1 MDRVKIAMDWFA
13 VAFRVIT
20 RLASVVIPISA
31 MLPLEAASPV
41 PLDQQFT
48 QTVRPFVAQYCA
60 PCHSGAKPTAQL
72 DLKSYTTMDSVVSD
86 HPRWALVLQ
95 KLTAKEMPPKAM
107 PQPSDEARQQVIDW
121 IQAMRLSEAQ
131 KNAGDPGRV
140 LPRRLSNAEYN
151 YTIRDLTG
159 VDLRPGREFPVDPAN
174 TSGFDNSGE
183 SLTMSPALLKKY
195 LEASRDIA
203 DHMVLTPDGLAFSPH
218 PMLAETDRQKY
229 AIDRIVNFYDRQ
241 PTDFADYFQAAWR
254 FKYRAALGKPE
265 ATLASIATEAKLSP
279 KYLPMVWQFL
289 EETKGQVGPGEKLQ
303 TMWREL
309 PAPKDSQQDNVRE
322 ACVRMRDFVV
332 KIRQHTPVLVTSP
345 TAPGVN
351 ANSQP
356 MVYWKDKYYATHHRD
371 FDRTALRVEGEP
383 PPGPIVVTEGP
394 GFTFDLYTRGPA
406 IALWTKN
413 RQEDP
418 DLVVPAGQRAPYE
431 EAFARFCNVFPDH
444 FYLRERGR
452 FYPIDWLDQGRLLGA
467 GLHSVPGFFRD
478 DQTLIDMVLDA
489 NARKDLDKLWD
500 EFEFIGD
507 YTKQSYI
514 QFYYNEGGRREG
526 PVHHS
531 DKGVTDEKT
540 ILGFRDA
547 MLAKAAPAN
556 NPVVMQAIR
565 DHFEHINSTIRLME
579 RVRPA
584 TEPRHVDALLKFAE
598 QAYRRPL
605 SKAEREDILGY
616 YRSLRE
622 KDGLTHEDGIRE
634 SIVSILMSPDFLY
647 RLDLDAS
654 AAVGEAPATPARAV
668 AKPVA
673 QKAFATLAG
682 VPLSDYALASRLS
695 YFLWAS
701 LPDQELLSHAAAG
714 DLQKTDVLLAQSRRM
729 LKDERARG
737 LATEFTGNW
746 LDFRRFENHNAV
758 DRERFP
764 SFTSELREA
773 MFQEP
778 IRYFEDMIH
787 NDRPVLDLIYG
798 NYTFVNPVLAKHYG
812 MPEVKGDADTWVR
825 VDDAGRYQRGGL
837 LPMSVFL
844 TVNSPGL
851 RTSPVKRGYW
861 VVHRVLGQVIPP
873 PPPVVPELPTDEAK
887 SDLPI
892 REKLAQHRANP
903 VCASCHA
910 RFDVFGL
917 AFEGY
922 GPVGEARTV
931 DLAGRPIDATTAFP
945 GGSTGDGLEGVR
957 AYIRQNRQN
966 QFLDSFERKL
976 LVYALNRSLL
986 ISDELVI
993 DGVQAKLTANNY
1005 RFSSLVET
1013 IVTSPQF
1020 LNKRSVSLAENAG
1033 SAPGTSQ
1040 RKVN

>member
-1 MDRVKIAMDWFA
+1 
-13 VAFRVIT
+13 
-20 RLASVVIPISA
+20 
-31 MLPLEAASPV
+31 
-41 PLDQQFT
+41 
-48 QTVRPFVAQYCA
+48 
-60 PCHSGAKPTAQL
+60 
-72 DLKSYTTMDSVVSD
+72 
-86 HPRWALVLQ
+86 
-95 KLTAKEMPPKAM
+95 
-107 PQPSDEARQQVIDW
+107 
-121 IQAMRLSEAQ
+121 
-131 KNAGDPGRV
+131 
-140 LPRRLSNAEYN
+140 
-151 YTIRDLTG
+151 
-159 VDLRPGREFPVDPAN
+159 
-174 TSGFDNSGE
+174 
-183 SLTMSPALLKKY
+183 
-195 LEASRDIA
+195 
-203 DHMVLTPDGLAFSPH
+203 
-218 PMLAETDRQKY
+218 
-229 AIDRIVNFYDRQ
+229 
-241 PTDFADYFQAAWR
+241 
-254 FKYRAALGKPE
+254 
-265 ATLASIATEAKLSP
+265 
-279 KYLPMVWQFL
+279 
-289 EETKGQVGPGEKLQ
+289 
-303 TMWREL
+303 
-309 PAPKDSQQDNVRE
+309 
-322 ACVRMRDFVV
+322 
-332 KIRQHTPVLVTSP
+332 
-345 TAPGVN
+345 
-351 ANSQP
+351 
-356 MVYWKDKYYATHHRD
+356 
-371 FDRTALRVEGEP
+371 
-383 PPGPIVVTEGP
+383 
-394 GFTFDLYTRGPA
+394 
-406 IALWTKN
+406 
-413 RQEDP
+413 
-418 DLVVPAGQRAPYE
+418 
-431 EAFARFCNVFPDH
+431 
-444 FYLRERGR
+444 
-452 FYPIDWLDQGRLLGA
+452 
-467 GLHSVPGFFRD
+467 VPGFFRD

>member
-1 MDRVKIAMDWFA
+1 
-13 VAFRVIT
+13 
-20 RLASVVIPISA
+20 
-31 MLPLEAASPV
+31 
-41 PLDQQFT
+41 
-48 QTVRPFVAQYCA
+48 
-60 PCHSGAKPTAQL
+60 
-72 DLKSYTTMDSVVSD
+72 
-86 HPRWALVLQ
+86 
-95 KLTAKEMPPKAM
+95 
-107 PQPSDEARQQVIDW
+107 
-121 IQAMRLSEAQ
+121 
-131 KNAGDPGRV
+131 
-140 LPRRLSNAEYN
+140 
-151 YTIRDLTG
+151 
-159 VDLRPGREFPVDPAN
+159 
-174 TSGFDNSGE
+174 
-183 SLTMSPALLKKY
+183 
-195 LEASRDIA
+195 
-203 DHMVLTPDGLAFSPH
+203 
-218 PMLAETDRQKY
+218 
-229 AIDRIVNFYDRQ
+229 
-241 PTDFADYFQAAWR
+241 
-254 FKYRAALGKPE
+254 
-265 ATLASIATEAKLSP
+265 
-279 KYLPMVWQFL
+279 
-289 EETKGQVGPGEKLQ
+289 
-303 TMWREL
+303 
-309 PAPKDSQQDNVRE
+309 
-322 ACVRMRDFVV
+322 
-332 KIRQHTPVLVTSP
+332 
-345 TAPGVN
+345 
-351 ANSQP
+351 
-356 MVYWKDKYYATHHRD
+356 
-371 FDRTALRVEGEP
+371 
-383 PPGPIVVTEGP
+383 
-394 GFTFDLYTRGPA
+394 
-406 IALWTKN
+406 
-413 RQEDP
+413 
-418 DLVVPAGQRAPYE
+418 
-431 EAFARFCNVFPDH
+431 
-444 FYLRERGR
+444 
-452 FYPIDWLDQGRLLGA
+452 
-467 GLHSVPGFFRD
+467 
-478 DQTLIDMVLDA
+478 
-489 NARKDLDKLWD
+489 
-500 EFEFIGD
+500 
-507 YTKQSYI
+507 
-514 QFYYNEGGRREG
+514 
-526 PVHHS
+526 
-531 DKGVTDEKT
+531 
-540 ILGFRDA
+540 
-547 MLAKAAPAN
+547 
-556 NPVVMQAIR
+556 
-565 DHFEHINSTIRLME
+565 
-579 RVRPA
+579 
-584 TEPRHVDALLKFAE
+584 
-598 QAYRRPL
+598 
-605 SKAEREDILGY
+605 
-616 YRSLRE
+616 
-622 KDGLTHEDGIRE
+622 
-634 SIVSILMSPDFLY
+634 
-647 RLDLDAS
+647 
-654 AAVGEAPATPARAV
+654 V